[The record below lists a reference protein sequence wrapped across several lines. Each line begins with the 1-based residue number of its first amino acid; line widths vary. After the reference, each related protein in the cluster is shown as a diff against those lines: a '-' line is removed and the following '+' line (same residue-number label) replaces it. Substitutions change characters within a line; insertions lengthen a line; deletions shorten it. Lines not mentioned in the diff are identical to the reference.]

1 MSVITMVEEIKVF
14 GPEPGC
20 IKCKKALEVAT
31 MVAGTFGINVAKYD
45 VFSEEADKFAIMM
58 TPAIVFKGELLVSG
72 QVPTFEKLKDMV
84 EARL

>member
-1 MSVITMVEEIKVF
+1 MVDEIKVF

-20 IKCKKALEVAT
+20 IKCKKAMEVAT

-45 VFSEEADKFAIMM
+45 VFSEEADKYAIMM
-58 TPAIVFKGELLVSG
+58 TPTVVFKGETLVSG
-72 QVPTFEKLKDMV
+72 QVPTFDKLKQMV